1 MMFNLKRKIY
11 ARYYLIL
18 NTVFLVGLTS
28 ILSVHPFD
36 NHFRFTFGVAI
47 LSTLLLYFTKLPILT
62 TASLSGMI
70 IMISRIVLYALTDD
84 NSNLLTSTLLSLPVL
99 CYYVIF
105 GMWFHFLRIRSSI
118 RNIPA
123 IILKLIGADF
133 FSNVLELLFRHTFS
147 ISESAGFLPYLVGVA
162 VLRSIL
168 TVYGYYAL
176 KRYHVFIL
184 AEDHLKRYTQLV
196 MVFAKI
202 KTELFYLQKSSQDI
216 EQVMEESFLLF
227 QELESLTK
235 KDKTMDVSSGR
246 ALKVAKDIHEVK
258 KDYYRVI
265 KGIEDILV
273 PSAKEKGMDISEIF
287 HIIEQNTIRFLNV
300 DTKKIRIIYNQVDDF
315 ITDKHYAI
323 VSILNNLIINAIE
336 VCGEYGI
343 IKVSQLR
350 VGEDVIFCVED
361 NGRGIEREDIELIF
375 VPGYS
380 TKYSETTG
388 KMSTGLGLVHV
399 KNLTEMMD
407 GKIKVN
413 SQPGRGTQ
421 ISVVLPL
428 CRLSKDMPVRDDSRT
443 EDMLNEKELTK
454 SESMLLNDEETVL
467 E

>member
-1 MMFNLKRKIY
+1 MMFNLKRKIN

-28 ILSVHPFD
+28 VLSVHPFD
-36 NHFRFTFGVAI
+36 NNFRFTFGVAI
-47 LSTLLLYFTKLPILT
+47 LSTLLLYFPRLPVIT
-62 TASLSGMI
+62 TASLSGVI
-70 IMISRIVLYALTDD
+70 IFISRIVLYTLTDD
-84 NSNLLTSTLLSLPVL
+84 NGNLFTITLLSLPTL

-105 GMWFHFLRIRSSI
+105 GMGFNFLRIHSSI

-123 IILKLIGADF
+123 MILKLSIADF
-133 FSNVLELLFRHTFS
+133 SSNTLELMIRHTFS
-147 ISESAGFLPYLVGVA
+147 ISESVGFFQYLVGVA
-162 VLRSIL
+162 VLRSTL
-168 TVYGYYAL
+168 TIYGYYAL
-176 KRYHVFIL
+176 KQYHVFIL

-227 QELESLTK
+227 EELEALTE
-235 KDKTMDVSSGR
+235 KDKTMNVSSGR

-273 PSAKEKGMDISEIF
+273 PSGKEKGMDISEIF
-287 HIIEQNTIRFLNV
+287 YIIEQNTIRFLNV
-300 DTKKIRIIYNQVDDF
+300 DTKKIRIIYNRDDDF

-336 VCGEYGI
+336 VCGEDGI

-350 VGEDVIFCVED
+350 AGEDVIFCVED
-361 NGRGIEREDIELIF
+361 NGCGIGVEDIELIF

-388 KMSTGLGLVHV
+388 KMSTGLGLARV

-407 GKIKVN
+407 GKIQVI
-413 SQPGRGTQ
+413 SQPGCGTQ
-421 ISVVLPL
+421 ISVVLPFS
-428 CRLSKDMPVRDDSRT
+428 RLSEDMAVRDASKT
-443 EDMLNEKELTK
+443 EDHADWQAVSKA
-454 SESMLLNDEETVL
+454 
-467 E
+467 

>member
-1 MMFNLKRKIY
+1 MFNFKRKIY
-11 ARYYLIL
+11 DRYYLIL
-18 NTVFLVGLTS
+18 NTVFLVGLISVLS
-28 ILSVHPFD
+28 IHPFD
-36 NHFRFTFGVAI
+36 NHFRFTFGISI
-47 LSTLLLYFTKLPILT
+47 LSTLLLYFPRLPIIT
-62 TASLSGMI
+62 TAILSGVV
-70 IMISRIVLYALTDD
+70 IMISRIVLYTLADD
-84 NSNLLTSTLLSLPVL
+84 NSNLVTITVLSLPVL
-99 CYYVIF
+99 SYYVIF
-105 GMWFHFLRIRSSI
+105 GMGFHFLRIRSNI

-133 FSNVLELLFRHTFS
+133 FSNVMELVIRHTFS

-162 VLRSIL
+162 VLRSTL
-168 TVYGYYAL
+168 AVYGYYAL
-176 KRYHVFIL
+176 KQYHVFIL

-227 QELESLTK
+227 QELESFTK
-235 KDKTMDVSSGR
+235 KDKAMNVSLGR

-273 PSAKEKGMDISEIF
+273 PSGKEKGMGISEIF

-300 DTKKIRIIYNQVDDF
+300 DTKKIRIIYNRFDDF

-336 VCGEYGI
+336 VCGEYGV

-350 VGEDVIFCVED
+350 AGEDVIFCVED
-361 NGRGIEREDIELIF
+361 NGRGIAKEDIELIF

-399 KNLTEMMD
+399 KNLTEMMG
-407 GKIKVN
+407 GKIQVL
-413 SQPGRGTQ
+413 SQPGNGTQ
-421 ISVVLPL
+421 ISVMLPF
-428 CRLSKDMPVRDDSRT
+428 RSLSQEMSVRDDSST
-443 EDMLNEKELTK
+443 EEHADWHAVSKN
-454 SESMLLNDEETVL
+454 
-467 E
+467 

>member
-1 MMFNLKRKIY
+1 MFNFKRKIY
-11 ARYYLIL
+11 DRYYLIL
-18 NTVFLVGLTS
+18 NTVFLVGLISVLS
-28 ILSVHPFD
+28 IHPFD
-36 NHFRFTFGVAI
+36 NHFRFTFGISI
-47 LSTLLLYFTKLPILT
+47 LSTLLLYFPRLPIIT
-62 TASLSGMI
+62 TAILSGVV
-70 IMISRIVLYALTDD
+70 IMISRIVLYTLADD
-84 NSNLLTSTLLSLPVL
+84 NSNLVTITVLSLPVL
-99 CYYVIF
+99 SYYVIF
-105 GMWFHFLRIRSSI
+105 GMGFHFLRIRSNI

-133 FSNVLELLFRHTFS
+133 FSNVMELVIRHTFS

-162 VLRSIL
+162 VLRSTL
-168 TVYGYYAL
+168 AVYGYYAL
-176 KRYHVFIL
+176 KQYHVFIL

-227 QELESLTK
+227 QELESFTK
-235 KDKTMDVSSGR
+235 KDKAMNVSLGR

-273 PSAKEKGMDISEIF
+273 PSGKEKGMGISEIF

-300 DTKKIRIIYNQVDDF
+300 DTKKIRIIYNRVDDF

-336 VCGEYGI
+336 VCGEYGV

-350 VGEDVIFCVED
+350 AGEDVIFCVED
-361 NGRGIEREDIELIF
+361 NGRGIAKEDIELIF

-399 KNLTEMMD
+399 KNLTEMMG
-407 GKIKVN
+407 GKIQVI
-413 SQPGRGTQ
+413 SQQGNGTQ
-421 ISVVLPL
+421 ISVILPF
-428 CRLSKDMPVRDDSRT
+428 CNLSQEMPVRDDSRT
-443 EDMLNEKELTK
+443 KKHADWHAVSKN
-454 SESMLLNDEETVL
+454 
-467 E
+467 

>member
-11 ARYYLIL
+11 DRYYLIL
-18 NTVFLVGLTS
+18 NTVFLVGLISVLS
-28 ILSVHPFD
+28 IHPFD
-36 NHFRFTFGVAI
+36 NHFRFTFGISI
-47 LSTLLLYFTKLPILT
+47 LSTLLLYFPRLPIIT
-62 TASLSGMI
+62 TAILSGVV
-70 IMISRIVLYALTDD
+70 IMISRIVLYTLADD
-84 NSNLLTSTLLSLPVL
+84 NSNLVTVIVLSLPTL
-99 CYYVIF
+99 SYYVIF
-105 GMWFHFLRIRSSI
+105 GMGFHFLRIRSNI

-133 FSNVLELLFRHTFS
+133 FSNVMELMIRHTFS

-162 VLRSIL
+162 VLRSTL
-168 TVYGYYAL
+168 AVYGYYAL
-176 KRYHVFIL
+176 KQYHVFIL

-227 QELESLTK
+227 QELESFTK
-235 KDKTMDVSSGR
+235 KDKAMNVSLGR

-273 PSAKEKGMDISEIF
+273 PSGKEKGMGISEIF

-300 DTKKIRIIYNQVDDF
+300 DTKKIRIIYNRVDDF

-336 VCGEYGI
+336 VCGEYGV

-350 VGEDVIFCVED
+350 AGEDVIFCVED
-361 NGRGIEREDIELIF
+361 NGRGIAKEDIELIF

-399 KNLTEMMD
+399 KNLTEMMG
-407 GKIKVN
+407 GKIQVI
-413 SQPGRGTQ
+413 SQQGNGTQ
-421 ISVVLPL
+421 ISVILPF
-428 CRLSKDMPVRDDSRT
+428 CNLSQEMPVRDDSRT
-443 EDMLNEKELTK
+443 KEHADWHAVSK
-454 SESMLLNDEETVL
+454 N
-467 E
+467 

>member
-1 MMFNLKRKIY
+1 MFYLKRKIY
-11 ARYYLIL
+11 DRYYLIL
-18 NTVFLVGLTS
+18 NTVFLVGLISVLS
-28 ILSVHPFD
+28 IHPFD
-36 NHFRFTFGVAI
+36 NHFRFTFGISI
-47 LSTLLLYFTKLPILT
+47 LSTLLLYFPRLPIIT
-62 TASLSGMI
+62 TAILSGVV
-70 IMISRIVLYALTDD
+70 IMISRIVLYTLADD
-84 NSNLLTSTLLSLPVL
+84 NSNLVTITVLSLPVL
-99 CYYVIF
+99 SYYVIF
-105 GMWFHFLRIRSSI
+105 GMGFHFLRIRSNI

-133 FSNVLELLFRHTFS
+133 FSNVMELVIRHTFS

-162 VLRSIL
+162 VLRSTL
-168 TVYGYYAL
+168 AVYGYYAL
-176 KRYHVFIL
+176 KQYHVFIL

-227 QELESLTK
+227 QELESFTK
-235 KDKTMDVSSGR
+235 KDKAMNVSLGR

-273 PSAKEKGMDISEIF
+273 PSGKEKGMGISEIF

-300 DTKKIRIIYNQVDDF
+300 DTKKIRIIYNRVDDF

-336 VCGEYGI
+336 VCGEYGV

-350 VGEDVIFCVED
+350 AGEDVVFCVED
-361 NGRGIEREDIELIF
+361 NGRGIAKEDIELIF

-399 KNLTEMMD
+399 KNLTEMMG
-407 GKIKVN
+407 GKIQVI
-413 SQPGRGTQ
+413 SQPGNGTQ
-421 ISVVLPL
+421 ISVMLPF
-428 CRLSKDMPVRDDSRT
+428 RSLSQEMSVRDDSST
-443 EDMLNEKELTK
+443 EEHADWHAVSKN
-454 SESMLLNDEETVL
+454 
-467 E
+467 